1 MIKFGKIKNVVLH
14 FVGNKFN
21 GEGVKISSECL
32 NFAPVKKDLAA
43 LVSSAFDM
51 KELYSFKN
59 IKASENKIF
68 SYAQQVFDTPE
79 ALLKQSV
86 YMAKTLYEQG
96 NSTKVLPGELWVLYL
111 EDVSYNKQLFSAIIL
126 LKTEKKRKKM

>member
-1 MIKFGKIKNVVLH
+1 MIKFGKIKSVVLH

-21 GEGVKISSECL
+21 GEGVKISNECL

-59 IKASENKIF
+59 IKASEVHNDGL
-68 SYAQQVFDTPE
+68 YPVFGGNGIRG
-79 ALLKQSV
+79 V
-86 YMAKTLYEQG
+86 Y
-96 NSTKVLPGELWVLYL
+96 
-111 EDVSYNKQLFSAIIL
+111 
-126 LKTEKKRKKM
+126 R